1 MTDIRTRDLDRRLLL
16 GWQDGT
22 PGNRESHGGT
32 GSYRIGTAG
41 AESAPDYRPGYAM
54 FKILLAGS
62 LLVLLAS
69 LIPWQSAQAG
79 SMPDVDAAG
88 HMYVSVPLNA
98 AAPQFQDT
106 TLQVDLMGAGL
117 HVGGMEVTPQD
128 TTPRFR
134 LGKRKYAGRGAVRP
148 LPAAISEPVVDI
160 PAAERKST
168 LFDDL
173 KAAYSARH
181 QNTR

>member
-1 MTDIRTRDLDRRLLL
+1 MTEIRTSNLDKRLLL

-22 PGNRESHGGT
+22 REGLKRGDGT
-32 GSYRIGTAG
+32 GSYRFGTGG
-41 AESAPDYRPGYAM
+41 AEVAPDYRPGYAM
-54 FKILLAGS
+54 FKVLLAGS

-69 LIPWQSAQAG
+69 LIPWQSAHAG
-79 SMPDVDAAG
+79 SMPDVNAAG

-117 HVGGMEVTPQD
+117 YVGGMEVAPQD
-128 TTPRFR
+128 TVPRFR
-134 LGKRKYAGRGAVRP
+134 LGKRKYIGRRAAHP
-148 LPAAISEPVVDI
+148 LASVISESVVES
-160 PAAERKST
+160 PAVERKST

-173 KAAYSARH
+173 TAAYAARR
-181 QNTR
+181 QTSP